1 MGRWARKARVHRRSR
16 KRYGAER
23 ESNCRI
29 TIFWDISSSC
39 LESRVFGNFALFS
52 WSDPLPA
59 NRPAFRL
66 DLLRIY
72 CWTVSAI
79 KFGTDGWRGVIA
91 DDFTFANVRKVACAI
106 ARYVVR
112 AEKPNAGVL
121 VGYDT
126 RYASERFARAA
137 AEVVSMAGMPVWIAE
152 KACPSPALSLLVRQ
166 RGAAGGI
173 MITASHNPYRWNGVK
188 FKASYGSSAL
198 PSIVAQIEKELETV
212 LRDAVPPL
220 PPRNDLIGSLDV
232 RAPYLE
238 TIEKLV
244 DWDRLRSAGLRF
256 VVDPMHGSA
265 RGLLCELMTRHG
277 VRIGAMDSDGT
288 FITPHQI
295 FSLLLWHL
303 GGTRQLA
310 GDVAK
315 TFSATKMVDKIAQKF
330 GRKVF
335 ETPIGFKY
343 ICELMLERDILLGGE
358 ESGGIGTK
366 LYLPERDATVM
377 ALLLAELMAWH
388 RKSLG
393 ELVAQLH
400 AEFGEHHY
408 GRVDLEL
415 KPGQKERAIE
425 HFSSVK
431 VKRVLEWPV
440 ARREDL
446 DGIKLYLGEIGW
458 VMLRASGTEP
468 MLRIYSETTSP
479 TITRTILR
487 ETCAIVNRL

>member
-1 MGRWARKARVHRRSR
+1 MGRWARKARLHRRSR

-39 LESRVFGNFALFS
+39 IESRVFGNFALFS
-52 WSDPLPA
+52 WSDPLAA

-66 DLLRIY
+66 YLLRIY

-112 AEKPNAGVL
+112 AEKPNAGIL

-137 AEVVSMAGMPVWIAE
+137 AEVVSMTGMPVWIAE

-198 PSIVAQIEKELETV
+198 PSIVAQVEKELARV
-212 LRDAVPPL
+212 QVHGLPNL
-220 PPRNDLIGSLDV
+220 PPRPGQIQPLDLL
-232 RAPYLE
+232 APYLD
-238 TIEKLV
+238 TIDKLV
-244 DWDRLRSAGLRF
+244 DWERLQAARLRF
-256 VVDPMHGSA
+256 VVDPMHGAA
-265 RGLLCELMTRHG
+265 RGLLISLMRRHG
-277 VRIGAMDSDGT
+277 IACEEIRGTRDPLFGGVNPEPIEPHVAALREAIRRGGYDAGFAADGDGDRIGAMHCDGT

-295 FSLLLWHL
+295 FSILFWHL
-303 GGTRQLA
+303 AGTRKVS
-310 GDVAK
+310 GDLAK
-315 TFSATKMVDKIAQKF
+315 TFSTTKLLDKIASSF
-330 GRKVF
+330 GRRVY
-335 ETPIGFKY
+335 EVPVGFKY
-343 ICELMLERDILLGGE
+343 ICELMLEGNILIGGE

-366 LYLPERDATVM
+366 
-377 ALLLAELMAWH
+377 
-388 RKSLG
+388 
-393 ELVAQLH
+393 
-400 AEFGEHHY
+400 
-408 GRVDLEL
+408 
-415 KPGQKERAIE
+415 
-425 HFSSVK
+425 
-431 VKRVLEWPV
+431 
-440 ARREDL
+440 
-446 DGIKLYLGEIGW
+446 
-458 VMLRASGTEP
+458 
-468 MLRIYSETTSP
+468 
-479 TITRTILR
+479 
-487 ETCAIVNRL
+487 

>member
-1 MGRWARKARVHRRSR
+1 
-16 KRYGAER
+16 
-23 ESNCRI
+23 
-29 TIFWDISSSC
+29 
-39 LESRVFGNFALFS
+39 
-52 WSDPLPA
+52 
-59 NRPAFRL
+59 
-66 DLLRIY
+66 
-72 CWTVSAI
+72 VSAI

-137 AEVVSMAGMPVWIAE
+137 AEVVSMTGMPVWIAE

-173 MITASHNPYRWNGVK
+173 MITASHNPYRWNGMK

-198 PSIVAQIEKELETV
+198 PSIVAQVEKELTTV
-212 LRDAVPPL
+212 LADGL
-220 PPRNDLIGSLDV
+220 PALPTRPENIQSLDILS
-232 RAPYLE
+232 PYLE

-244 DWDRLRSAGLRF
+244 DWDRIRAAKFRF
-256 VVDPMHGSA
+256 VVDPMHGAA
-265 RGLLCELMTRHG
+265 RGLLRELMTRHG
-277 VRIGAMDSDGT
+277 IDCDEIRGTRDPMFGGVNPEPIEPHVEALRRAVISGGYHAGLCADGDGDRIGAMDRDGT

-295 FSLLLWHL
+295 FSILLWHL
-303 GGTRQLA
+303 AGTRGIP

-315 TFSATKMVDKIAQKF
+315 TFSSTKMIDKVAAKF

-366 LYLPERDATVM
+366 MYLPERDATVM
-377 ALLLAELMAWH
+377 ALLLAEVMAWH

-415 KPGQKERAIE
+415 KPGQKERAIA
-425 HFSSVK
+425 HFTNAK
-431 VKRVLEWPV
+431 LKRMLEWPV

-479 TITRTILR
+479 AATRKILD
-487 ETCAIVNRL
+487 ETCAIVKRL